1 MKNLMNLYSKLVALI
16 LIVSAHLAYA
26 QGGVGPG
33 APEEFPPENP
43 IDMYWFVLVAA
54 AVIIT
59 AIVAKKYKKTIA

>member
-33 APEEFPPENP
+33 APEAPPAP

-59 AIVAKKYKKTIA
+59 AIVAKRYKKTIA